1 MARYSKDYKLSLIQR
16 MMPPHNESVK
26 ELSRESGIPEITLFT
41 WKKKAKENGIPVN
54 EQPLKSEEWSTQ
66 DKFHIVLETATLS
79 EVELSKYC
87 RNKGLY
93 VNQVKEWRDA
103 CMQANGGV
111 AKQATELQKQLREK
125 NQELKKLNKELQR
138 KESALA
144 EAAALLVLRKKAS
157 AIWGKTRKINQC
169 HRSQKSNITDK
180 RSCR

>member
-1 MARYSKDYKLSLIQR
+1 M
-16 MMPPHNESVK
+16 
-26 ELSRESGIPEITLFT
+26 
-41 WKKKAKENGIPVN
+41 
-54 EQPLKSEEWSTQ
+54 
-66 DKFHIVLETATLS
+66 VLETATLS

-157 AIWGKTRKINQC
+157 AIWGE
-169 HRSQKSNITDK
+169 DEED
-180 RSCR
+180 